1 MSAKRASPKVL
12 LTERALSD
20 LREIETYSIQER
32 ERRTADK
39 YLADIEAALSRIKE
53 KPDLLRP
60 EPGLPPQLTFYRVN
74 KHLLVCGA
82 DSGAV
87 IVLTV
92 IHASRDIPSRL
103 AELQPS
109 LTAEV
114 ELLRSK
120 LPRGK
125 SH

>member
-1 MSAKRASPKVL
+1 MSAKKASPKVL

-20 LREIETYSIQER
+20 LREIETYSIQEWG
-32 ERRTADK
+32 RRTADK

-53 KPDLLRP
+53 KPDLLRS
-60 EPGLPPQLTFYRVN
+60 EPGLHPQLTFYRVN
-74 KHLLVCGA
+74 KHLLVCDA

-87 IVLTV
+87 LVLTV

-125 SH
+125 SR